1 MSKQPP
7 GMEMLAMR
15 IREADPV
22 ASRDYIRGFVHGA
35 TCDRDVML
43 SALAFAVAEMLDD
56 RGDA

>member
-1 MSKQPP
+1 
-7 GMEMLAMR
+7 MEMLAMR